1 MQIQPITSAQPIT
14 TSQQPFKGEIVEHII
29 RGKTFNREYYK
40 ISVKK
45 ENKILEF
52 LEKICP
58 EEGWSE
64 EFYRLTKETGEKF
77 LSIIGKDLRP
87 KLDIPE
93 GDFYTISLS
102 FHKQDDNTISR
113 WLRFRCE
120 NNVDYRT
127 VIDARWTG
135 KISPT
140 EKPFDHSYKP
150 ILGSTAEVK
159 TLSLPKALK
168 QK

>member
-1 MQIQPITSAQPIT
+1 MKIQPITNAQPIT
-14 TSQQPFKGEIVEHII
+14 TSQQSFKGKITEHII

-40 ISVKK
+40 IPVKK

-64 EFYRLTKETGEKF
+64 EFYRLTKETGEKL
-77 LSIIGKDLRP
+77 LSIIGKNLRP

-93 GDFYTISLS
+93 GDFYTISLN
-102 FHKQDDNTISR
+102 FVKQDDNIISR

-127 VIDARWTG
+127 VIDVRWTG

-140 EKPFDHSYKP
+140 EKPFDHSCKP
-150 ILGSTAEVK
+150 TWGSTAK